1 MCTHRLTLIAVLLAI
16 ASMASFHLSHAAAE
30 KAAVEKMFVLDC
42 GEATAPDLSQWSPG
56 IHPGRPITF
65 SNNCYLIRH
74 GSDWLL
80 WDTGVSDEFAKLP
93 EGKVVAHHVRGI
105 VKRTLESQ
113 LLEIGV
119 RPQDVTHIA
128 FSHAHF
134 DHVGNSRLFTQAR
147 WLVQKPEYE
156 AMFGRAAADFGFRLD
171 LYRTMKDNPLQLLDG
186 DHDVFGDGA
195 VRIIA
200 TPGHTPGHQSLFVR
214 LPSNDAVIL
223 SGDAAHLL
231 ENFAHRRVP
240 SFNVDADKTRASIDK
255 LRAMAEQTGAKI
267 LINHDREQ
275 SATVPRAWRPAERRQ
290 TTNSRRLN

>member
-1 MCTHRLTLIAVLLAI
+1 MCAHRLTLIGVLLAI
-16 ASMASFHLSHAAAE
+16 ASMAASFRLSYAAAE
-30 KAAVEKMFVLDC
+30 QAAVDNMFVLDC

-56 IHPGRPITF
+56 VHPGRPVTF
-65 SNNCYLIRH
+65 SNNCYLLRH
-74 GSDWLL
+74 DSHWLL
-80 WDTGVSDEFAKLP
+80 WDTGISDELANLP

-113 LLEIGV
+113 LLEIGI
-119 RPQDVTHIA
+119 RPHDVTHIA

-147 WLVQKPEYE
+147 WLVQQAEYD
-156 AMFGRAAADFGFRLD
+156 AMFGREAAGFGFRLD
-171 LYRTMKDNPLQLLDG
+171 LYGTLRDNPLQLLNG

-214 LPSNDAVIL
+214 LPNNDAVIL
-223 SGDAAHLL
+223 SGDAAHSV

-240 SFNVDADKTRASIDK
+240 SFNVDADRTRASIDK
-255 LRAMAEQTGAKI
+255 LRAVAEQTGAKI

-275 SATVPRAWRPAERRQ
+275 SATVQRAWRSAER
-290 TTNSRRLN
+290 